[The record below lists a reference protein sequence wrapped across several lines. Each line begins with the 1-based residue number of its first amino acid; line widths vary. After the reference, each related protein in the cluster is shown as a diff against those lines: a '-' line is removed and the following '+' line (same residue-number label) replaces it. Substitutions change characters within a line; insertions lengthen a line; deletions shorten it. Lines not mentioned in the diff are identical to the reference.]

1 MSREKQ
7 GFRDTIAAL
16 NEMFPDQG
24 MLGKSEV
31 ARFLGVT
38 PRTVTRYVSDGKITF
53 KGGIERVTKADLAR
67 QVCI

>member
-7 GFRDTIAAL
+7 GFRDTIASL

-24 MLGKSEV
+24 MLSKGEV
-31 ARFLGVT
+31 ARFLGVST
-38 PRTVTRYVSDGKITF
+38 KTVNRH
-53 KGGIERVTKADLAR
+53 GIRFNAATGRITKADLAR

>member
-24 MLGKSEV
+24 MLNKTEA
-31 ARFLGVT
+31 ARFLGVDS
-38 PRTVTRYVSDGKITF
+38 RTINRR
-53 KGGIERVTKADLAR
+53 GIQFNKATGRVTKADLAR
-67 QVCI
+67 QICI

>member
-7 GFRDTIAAL
+7 GFHDTVASL

-24 MLGKSEV
+24 MLTKGEV
-31 ARFLGVT
+31 AKFLGVSVK
-38 PRTVTRYVSDGKITF
+38 TVNRHKIKFNAGT
-53 KGGIERVTKADLAR
+53 GRVTKADLAR

>member
-7 GFRDTIAAL
+7 GYRETLAAL

-24 MLGKSEV
+24 MLNKTEA
-31 ARFLGVT
+31 ARFLGVS
-38 PRTVTRYVSDGKITF
+38 PRTIHRKKIQFNETT
-53 KGGIERVTKADLAR
+53 GRITKADLAR

>member
-7 GFRDTIAAL
+7 GFHDTIASL

-24 MLGKSEV
+24 MLGKSDV
-31 ARFLGVT
+31 ARFLGVST
-38 PRTVTRYVSDGKITF
+38 RTVNRHKIKFNAAT
-53 KGGIERVTKADLAR
+53 GRVTKADLAR